1 MELSLAEPTTS
12 GLTGGVTREIL
23 PNSLTI
29 LIKENHAAPV
39 AAVLVSVKAGYFQEA
54 DRVNGIAHV
63 IEHML
68 FKGTPRRPGEEQI
81 AREVREMGGYIN
93 AGTYYEETTYY
104 ITTPSQHVLGAMDI
118 LADACQ
124 NSLFNGDELAKEIE
138 VIVQESLQKRDNPNA
153 MLLESLYALA
163 FDQHR
168 LRRWRIGH
176 PQTLREFRRDDLV
189 QFVQDNYRPGN
200 MVLTIVGDVNA
211 EQVLEAA
218 RRLWGGVAH
227 GNEERALSPAEP
239 SHHAFRYQRIMGETK
254 QNLLLF
260 VLPAPDTLHPDAAAL
275 MVLSGLLSDGRSARL
290 YQRLKEELK
299 LANSAWAGYESFEQM
314 GLFTLGAETIGND
327 PLPAEQALWN
337 EIRRVQNEPIDPQD
351 LERLKTRIETRRLFG
366 QEEVMGMARTLSA
379 YQQLGDYHLA
389 DTLVARLRAV
399 TPADVQRV
407 AREYLQVERAALL
420 EYLPADSDA
429 PPALPAESLQTRL
442 TDNPAAPVLPAS
454 IADVTPDAAN
464 AAPSVESA
472 RSLNPITPDL
482 TTFARSGVSEP
493 EELALTGG
501 GRLLYKARRDLPIV
515 ALNALFRGGKKREG
529 RDIAGITNLLLKSSL
544 KGTLATSALP
554 PLSASEIANRV
565 EGLGTGIGL
574 SAGMEYFGYGIK
586 AKTDALREAFDV
598 FAAVLARP
606 ALPDDEVDRE
616 KQAIYADIRC
626 QQDNNYSLANDLFA
640 AACYGDEH
648 PYGLPANGIAQAVA
662 ALTPERLQE
671 WHDGQV
677 RPENLVAAIV
687 GDIGAQ
693 EAVDLFASVWEGEG
707 KGKREKGKEG
717 SDFSLFPLPSSLPSE
732 RVLYRQKQQSAAMI
746 GFEGADMF
754 NPDRYALDTLNEIT
768 AGMGGRL
775 FRAVRGENALA
786 YQVTSAHR
794 SRVDTGNFL
803 AYTSTAPEN
812 EQRARDLI
820 LDALRELQHELVT
833 PDELQ
838 MAKASIVGEHV
849 INMQTFAAQAG
860 ELAVLGV
867 YGLPLDESER
877 YLQQIEAVTR
887 EQILT
892 VAQAYLDTERYWL
905 GVVRGGTTEGN

>member
-1 MELSLAEPTTS
+1 LELSLPEPTTS
-12 GLTGGVTREIL
+12 GLTSGVIREIL
-23 PNSLTI
+23 PNGLTV
-29 LIKENHAAPV
+29 LVKENHAAPV
-39 AAVLVSVKAGYFQEA
+39 AAVLVSVKAGYFQEV
-54 DRVNGIAHV
+54 DRMNGIAHV

-68 FKGTPRRPGEEQI
+68 FKGTPRRPADEQI
-81 AREVREMGGYIN
+81 AREVRELGGYIN

-104 ITTPSQHVLGAMDI
+104 ITVPSQHVVGAMDI
-118 LADACQ
+118 LADACR
-124 NSLFNGDELAKEIE
+124 NSLFDGDELAKEIE

-168 LRRWRIGH
+168 IRRWRIGH
-176 PQTLREFRRDDLV
+176 PETLRAFRREDLV
-189 QFVQDNYRPGN
+189 QFVQDNYRPGS
-200 MVLTIVGDVNA
+200 MALTIVGDVNA
-211 EQVLEAA
+211 EQVLAMA
-218 RRLWGGVAH
+218 RELWGDLPR

-239 SHHAFRYQRIMGETK
+239 PRREFRYQRILGETT
-254 QNLLLF
+254 QRLLLF
-260 VLPAPDTLHPDAAAL
+260 VLPAPDTLHPDAAPL

-290 YQRLKEELK
+290 YRRLKEELK

-314 GLFTLGAETIGND
+314 GLFTLGAECIGDD
-327 PLPAEQALWN
+327 PLPAERALWD
-337 EIRRVQNEPIDPQD
+337 EVRRLQHEPIDLQD

-407 AREYLQVERAALL
+407 AREYLQVERASLL
-420 EYLPADSDA
+420 EYLPAEGSA
-429 PPALPAESLQTRL
+429 PPALLAESLQAKL
-442 TDNPAAPVLPAS
+442 TEDTDTIQGAAPETPAP
-454 IADVTPDAAN
+454 VVFT
-464 AAPSVESA
+464 
-472 RSLNPITPDL
+472 
-482 TTFARSGVSEP
+482 RSGVAEP
-493 EELALTGG
+493 EELALPGNG
-501 GRLLYKARRDLPIV
+501 KLLYKARRDLPIV

-554 PLSASEIANRV
+554 PLTASEIANRV
-565 EGLGTGIGL
+565 EGLGTGIGM
-574 SAGMEYFGYGIK
+574 SAGIEYFGYGIK
-586 AKTDALREAFDV
+586 AKTDVLREAFDV

-606 ALPDDEVDRE
+606 ALPDEEVDRE
-616 KQAIYADIRC
+616 KQAIYADIRR

-648 PYGLPANGIAQAVA
+648 PYGLPANGIAEAVA
-662 ALTPERLQE
+662 ALTPDRLQA
-671 WHDGQV
+671 WHAAQV

-687 GDIGAQ
+687 GDISAQ
-693 EAVDLFASVWEGEG
+693 EAVDLFGSVWENAAVAGRSAPSASVPYEDAP
-707 KGKREKGKEG
+707 R
-717 SDFSLFPLPSSLPSE
+717 LILLTSSLDGENE
-732 RVLYRQKQQSAAMI
+732 RVLYRQKQQTAAMI
-746 GFEGADMF
+746 GFGGADLF
-754 NPDRYALDTLNEIT
+754 NLDRYALDVLNEIT
-768 AGMGGRL
+768 SGMGGRL

-794 SRVDTGNFL
+794 SRVDVGNFL

-820 LDALRELQHELVT
+820 LAALRELQHEPVT
-833 PDELQ
+833 PEELR

-877 YLQQIEAVTR
+877 YLRQINAVTAEEIR
-887 EQILT
+887 D
-892 VAQAYLDTERYWL
+892 VARRYLDTERYWL
-905 GVVRGGTTEGN
+905 GVVRGGATEPS